1 MQPISLEILILCSED
16 SVLRLVIYVTL
27 PNVFVYQI
35 TKVQVQHWRL
45 LQCSLVLLCVW
56 FFCDS
61 LTKGSSST
69 NIEGYAVLF
78 FFCVWEREE
87 VIMEEGGNNMEVTH
101 ENRRENFVPQDVE
114 SATRSDMSSG
124 SWRLSV
130 QEFPTLVE
138 RRDGG
143 EHGFFNLSSL
153 LHVPSKSSFMNI
165 YIYKRERERTY

>member
-1 MQPISLEILILCSED
+1 
-16 SVLRLVIYVTL
+16 
-27 PNVFVYQI
+27 
-35 TKVQVQHWRL
+35 
-45 LQCSLVLLCVW
+45 
-56 FFCDS
+56 
-61 LTKGSSST
+61 
-69 NIEGYAVLF
+69 
-78 FFCVWEREE
+78 
-87 VIMEEGGNNMEVTH
+87 MEEGGNNMEVTH
-101 ENRRENFVPQDVE
+101 ESRRENFVAQDVE

-165 YIYKRERERTY
+165 YIYIYIYIYKREREHISNSLAI

>member
-1 MQPISLEILILCSED
+1 M
-16 SVLRLVIYVTL
+16 
-27 PNVFVYQI
+27 YQI
-35 TKVQVQHWRL
+35 TKVQAQHRR
-45 LQCSLVLLCVW
+45 VLIQQKKNIEGYHSAVLYCFFVCLC
-56 FFCDS
+56 FCDS

-78 FFCVWEREE
+78 FFRVSEREREREREE

-101 ENRRENFVPQDVE
+101 ESRRENFVPQDVE

-130 QEFPTLVE
+130 PEFHRLVE

-143 EHGFFNLSSL
+143 EHGFFTLSSF
-153 LHVPSKSSFMNI
+153 LHVPSKSSFI
-165 YIYKRERERTY
+165 YIYIRERENILTIPLAI